1 MATAKKS
8 TIDALAVELC
18 QAIRDVRQDH
28 EAWISLDRVQ
38 DRLGIENL
46 RAVDAAVAYAA
57 AKGWL
62 AIGGA
67 PAHSVLLNQGAP

>member
-1 MATAKKS
+1 MTKKIA
-8 TIDALAVELC
+8 IDSLAVRVC
-18 QAIRDVRQDH
+18 RTIRDVRQDH
-28 EAWISLDRVQ
+28 EAWISLHRVQ

-46 RAVDAAVAYAA
+46 STVDAAVAFAA

-67 PAHSVLLNQGAP
+67 PAHSVLLKQQAP

>member
-1 MATAKKS
+1 MTKRIA
-8 TIDALAVELC
+8 IDSLAVRVC
-18 QAIRDVRQDH
+18 QTIRDVRRDD
-28 EAWISLDRVQ
+28 EAWISLYRVQ

-46 RAVDAAVAYAA
+46 NTVDAAIAFAA

>member
-1 MATAKKS
+1 MTNAKKS
-8 TIDALAVELC
+8 TIDVLAVEVC
-18 QAIRDVRQDH
+18 RTIRDVRQDH
-28 EAWISLDRVQ
+28 QAWISLDRLQ

-46 RAVDAAVAYAA
+46 NAVDAAVAFAA

-67 PAHSVLLNQGAP
+67 PAHSVLLNQEAP